1 MHPLRAPCHARHGW
15 RWLAL
20 LVLVLATLAP
30 TVSRTLAAAGDAAW
44 VQVCTPD
51 GVRWVALSDADG
63 HVSGTADPQKPAPP
77 SLDHC
82 PLCVLMGD
90 RLAPPSPPLVWAAAG
105 AAPGPLIPADK
116 PAQLARQG
124 RLPLPRGP
132 PQSLSEPGA
141 ARA

>member
-1 MHPLRAPCHARHGW
+1 MHPLRAPCHARPGW

-20 LVLVLATLAP
+20 LVLLLATLAP
-30 TVSRTLAAAGDAAW
+30 TVSRTLAAAGGGGWA
-44 VQVCTPD
+44 QVCTPE
-51 GVRWVALSDADG
+51 GVRWVALSDADARE
-63 HVSGTADPQKPAPP
+63 SGVADSQTPASP

-90 RLAPPSPPLVWAAAG
+90 RLAPPSPPWVWAEAG
-105 AAPGPLIPADK
+105 AAPGTLIPADD
-116 PAQLARQG
+116 PARVERRG

-141 ARA
+141 ERA